1 MKAKLFGIRPLRTM
15 DQRWLPGSDVT
26 ARRISDMYY
35 TVKDSWK
42 AAGGFQPIVP
52 DGTVT
57 ITTTTETTETTG
69 SGDLETTTTSTST
82 STSTRTGAHFQDFG
96 EIESL
101 HWFSQ
106 HGGAR
111 QFLVFEGN
119 HDGEGLKFHYF
130 DGGDSGN
137 KWTTFVNG
145 KGDTMESRV
154 EVTTPHIRTQSVAWN
169 GLMYLVNGRD
179 PPMVFN
185 GRYVERAGFDGP
197 PGSPSGNET
206 REACTI
212 TRGLGLG
219 RTGVESEFEKD
230 DPRLLFGYRYR
241 VSFVNERGQESP
253 LSPACSTIIGRQDNT
268 QGSKAQVK
276 ANKPTEGDH
285 NTWRKFINLAI
296 PTGGDTVVARRI
308 YRTVNVLNTNGDP
321 ASLAVSERFYFLEEI
336 QDNVSTTY
344 VDGIPDGLLGPEV
357 DPLDFG
363 EFPQGAHLIAS
374 HENRV
379 FIACSDGDVRYSAP
393 LQPEVFPVDNVFTF
407 GDDDGGSVMGLYP
420 SRGALWV
427 LKRRGIHYI
436 SKRADGSLGSAVY
449 TRDAGCCAPDSI
461 VEIPNVGVIF
471 LSDGGIYLLK
481 GALSGSGETSGLT
494 RLSDAIPD
502 EFKRI
507 NMSAAIQAVGT
518 WYPEDSEYW
527 LAVPIDGSEKNN
539 HVFVF
544 HRDVGGWSFREN
556 YPMSCSVVTSDHRKY
571 LFFGSNDNTSNPGIH
586 VYSHGW
592 STKGSHSI
600 SPMWESIDI
609 NFGGVF
615 NAVNPKYVLVHTIG
629 YGDND
634 IELKYRVN
642 RHIEDVEVAAKGQ
655 DQQNVE
661 HRLGVYGTQRW
672 GETSAI
678 WNEYVP
684 VPVRFDISTS
694 SQPACRELR
703 ITLQAAGRQIEVLG
717 FDLGLSAGAMV
728 ERLPINEVL
737 LQSRR

>member
-1 MKAKLFGIRPLRTM
+1 VKAKLFAIRPLRTM

-52 DGTVT
+52 DGEV
-57 ITTTTETTETTG
+57 TTTETTTTG
-69 SGDLETTTTSTST
+69 TGDDAVTTTTTT
-82 STSTRTGAHFQDFG
+82 VRTGAHFQNFG
-96 EIESL
+96 EIESI

-106 HGGAR
+106 QGGLR
-111 QFLVFEGN
+111 QFLVFESN
-119 HDGEGLKFHYF
+119 HNSEGLKFHFF
-130 DGGDSGN
+130 DGSDSGN
-137 KWTTFVNG
+137 KWSTFVDG
-145 KGDTMESRV
+145 KGTTMESRI
-154 EVTTPHIRTQSVAWN
+154 EITTPHIRTQSVAWN
-169 GLMYLVNGRD
+169 GLLYLVNGRD
-179 PPMVFN
+179 TPMVFN

-197 PGSPSGNET
+197 PGNPSGSAT
-206 REACTI
+206 REACTL

-219 RTGVESEFEKD
+219 RTGTETEFDED

-253 LSPACSTIIGRQDNT
+253 LSPACNTVIGKQSANEDGTNNI
-268 QGSKAQVK
+268 VK
-276 ANKPTEGDH
+276 NDKPTDGDQYK
-285 NTWRKFINLAI
+285 WRKFVSLAI

-308 YRTVNVLNTNGDP
+308 YRTVNILNTNGDP
-321 ASLAVSERFYFLEEI
+321 SSLAVSERFYFLEEI
-336 QDNVSTTY
+336 QDNRTTTY
-344 VDGIPDGLLGPEV
+344 VDGIPDGLLGPQV

-363 EFPQGAHLIAS
+363 AFPQGAHLIAS
-374 HENRV
+374 HQNRI
-379 FIACSDGDVRYSAP
+379 FIASSDGDVRYSAP
-393 LQPEVFPVDNVFTF
+393 LQPEVFPVDNLFTF
-407 GDDDGGSVMGLYP
+407 GDDDGGAVMGLYP

-436 SKRADGSLGSAVY
+436 SQRSDGSFSSAVY
-449 TRDAGCCAPDSI
+449 TRDVGCCAPDSV
-461 VEIPNVGVIF
+461 VEIPNLGVMF
-471 LSDGGIYLLK
+471 LSDGGVYLLK

-494 RLSDAIPD
+494 KLSDAIPD

-507 NMSAAIQAVGT
+507 NRSAAVQAVGT
-518 WYPEDSEYW
+518 WCPQDSEYW
-527 LAVPIDGSEKNN
+527 LSVPIDGSDKNN

-544 HRDVGGWSFREN
+544 HREVGGWSFREN
-556 YPMSCSVVTSDHRKY
+556 YPVSCAVVSSDHRRY
-571 LFFGSNDNTSNPGIH
+571 FFFGSNDTTSNPGVH

-642 RHIEDVEVAAKGQ
+642 RHISDVEVAAKGQ

-672 GETSAI
+672 GSTSAI

-684 VPVRFDISTS
+684 VPVRFDVSTS

-703 ITLQAAGRQIEVLG
+703 ITLEAAGRQIEVLG
-717 FDLGLSAGAMV
+717 FDLGLTAGAMV

-737 LQSRR
+737 LQTRR